1 MHPRGL
7 TLQIPVTDVEAG
19 RRFYTALFGREP
31 DFAPHE
37 DFLEWRV
44 LAGVEV
50 WWQVVGIVE
59 DFRPLATRV
68 RLGVD
73 DVRVA
78 AQQAE
83 SQLGVAPSRAIT
95 LPGVVSFVD
104 FDDSWGN
111 RLGFYEDV
119 VPSDEQPEPGG
130 SAHDENLFEFD

>member
-1 MHPRGL
+1 M
-7 TLQIPVTDVEAG
+7 TLQIPVTDIAAG
-19 RRFYTALFGREP
+19 RRFYTALLGREP

-50 WWQVVGIVE
+50 WWQVIGIVE

-68 RLGVD
+68 RLCVD

-78 AQQAE
+78 ARQAE
-83 SQLGVAPSRAIT
+83 SQLGVTLSPVTT

-104 FDDSWGN
+104 FDDPWGN
-111 RLGFYEDV
+111 RLGFYEDI

-130 SAHDENLFEFD
+130 SAHDKNLFEID